1 METAAY
7 LYSANS
13 RRNDRDTGSR
23 RFEEEGKGNARKS
36 TLYFEQGTGLQQEIN
51 FAGGGS
57 GEVYVKS
64 SPEEERKSSGGGKEG
79 CRRETLQRIDLTG
92 NRPNR
97 SGGAVIS
104 REEIE
109 AS

>member
-64 SPEEERKSSGGGKEG
+64 SPEEERKSSGGGRG
-79 CRRETLQRIDLTG
+79 VVSPRNFAAHQPRTG

-97 SGGAVIS
+97 SGGGVIS
-104 REEIE
+104 MEER
-109 AS
+109 